1 MLQIFCW
8 KKTLFSPPSIKLYL
22 QLSICR
28 INVDIFFQADQNQNM
43 QLVNKPL
50 YREETLQGFC
60 QKGTIHLHFMCHF

>member
-43 QLVNKPL
+43 QLV
-50 YREETLQGFC
+50 
-60 QKGTIHLHFMCHF
+60 